1 MVAEVIRA
9 VEVVVRYATVM
20 VIVPKMQLVQLLK
33 IFFKLVIVCN
43 KMVIAMLLQ
52 LIVPK
57 EILALTLA
65 FVISKDRCYFYCLCL
80 A

>member
-1 MVAEVIRA
+1 MVAEVIQA
-9 VEVVVRYATVM
+9 VKVVIRYATVM

-33 IFFKLVIVCN
+33 IFLKLVIVCN

-57 EILALTLA
+57 EVLALTVA
-65 FVISKDRCYFYCLCL
+65 FVVSKDRCYIFIAYT
-80 A
+80 